1 MGRSL
6 SCSFPGFVSDLEYQW
21 EHPWSSRFLER
32 LGSFARLIRF
42 DKRGTG
48 LSERIERAAALGD
61 RKCRDVLGAYYA
73 VARRE
78 LRRFRGR
85 ELDTG
90 GDGFFAAFD
99 GPARAVRCAQAINDG
114 ARLVG
119 VDVRAG
125 LHPGE
130 CEVVGEK
137 LGGIAVHIG
146 ARIAALAGAGEVLV
160 SNTVKDLVAGSGLSF
175 EGRGQHILKGVPG
188 EWSVYAVSPAF

>member
-1 MGRSL
+1 MG
-6 SCSFPGFVSDLEYQW
+6 
-21 EHPWSSRFLER
+21 SSPH
-32 LGSFARLIRF
+32 S
-42 DKRGTG
+42 TG
-48 LSERIERAAALGD
+48 RRAPCAAP
-61 RKCRDVLGAYYA
+61 RQS
-73 VARRE
+73 
-78 LRRFRGR
+78 
-85 ELDTG
+85 T
-90 GDGFFAAFD
+90 
-99 GPARAVRCAQAINDG
+99 IG